1 MPFSR
6 ATNFANEAKEGVCGN
21 YFHKTTLVALFRIHM
36 NLHAME
42 FPLIFG
48 KTNFVEVTK
57 MKFMALKERAPYGIH
72 TKLQ

>member
-1 MPFSR
+1 
-6 ATNFANEAKEGVCGN
+6 
-21 YFHKTTLVALFRIHM
+21 M

-57 MKFMALKERAPYGIH
+57 MKFMALEERAPYGIH